1 MNNEE
6 LVKEAESK
14 IDVKSLVEE
23 ALTKTEKLLTD
34 GFIKEAEVL
43 IKQLLRVDDQNVP
56 ALQLHALICHKN
68 REYTNAISIL
78 NKAIKIDENN
88 AQTYNNISL
97 CYLHNN
103 QIEFAKTNIAKAI
116 ELEPLNCNF
125 LCNYGLIQK
134 ASGDNVQAI
143 ETFQKALELNQTDS
157 KIWESIGSS
166 YGQEKEYDK
175 AIFYFKKALEID
187 TNDLGAHVNLAYAY
201 HLTGQWEKAWDE
213 YEYRLDY
220 WNSQGRN
227 SGRFL
232 QTYRREKKWD
242 GKSDLTNK
250 KFVIYCE
257 QGFGDMIQFVR
268 FVPEL
273 KKLGADVYIDTPEP
287 LITLFSNFAKTRT
300 IIDDNYDYNCSI
312 LSLPYFLNR
321 KTPDKFMSSP
331 YVHVDQKFD
340 MTDYK
345 STFNVGICW
354 AGSPGHPNDGNRSCH
369 LSNFRELSKIK
380 GVKLFSLQK
389 EAGKRVYTS
398 MPGVS
403 IDLTNDCEDIKMV
416 DMSVFMTD
424 YIETAKIINSL
435 DLVITVDTSLLHLA
449 GAMGKKTYALIANNP
464 DWRWTSEG
472 NSTVWYENVELFR
485 QENTHGIWTEVFNK
499 VTEKVKNESI
509 LQNK

>member
-6 LVKEAESK
+6 LIREIESK
-14 IDVKSLVEE
+14 IDIKNLIEQG
-23 ALTKTEKLLTD
+23 LKKTELLLTG
-34 GFIKEAEVL
+34 GFIREAEIL
-43 IKQLLRVDDQNVP
+43 IKQLLRVDPENISG
-56 ALQLHALICHKN
+56 LQLHALILHKDRN
-68 REYTNAISIL
+68 YNEAISL
-78 NKAIKIDENN
+78 LKKAIKIAPDN
-88 AQTYNNISL
+88 AQNYNNIAL

-103 QIEFAKTNIAKAI
+103 ETELSEANIIKAI
-116 ELEPLNCNF
+116 ELEPENCNF

-134 ASGDNVQAI
+134 ASGNNTKAL
-143 ETFQKALELNQTDS
+143 ETFYKALELNQLDS

-166 YGQEKEYDK
+166 YGQEKEYEK
-175 AIFYFKKALEID
+175 AIFFFNKALEINKD
-187 TNDLGAHVNLAYAY
+187 DLGAHVNLAYAY

-213 YEYRLDY
+213 YEYRLEY

-232 QTYRREKKWD
+232 ETYKKEKKWD

-287 LITLFSNFAKTRT
+287 LISIFSDFAKIRT
-300 IIDDNYDYNCSI
+300 IIDNNYDYNCSI
-312 LSLPYFLNR
+312 LSLPYLLNR
-321 KTPDKFMSSP
+321 KTPDKFMPES
-331 YVHVDQKFD
+331 YIHVVDKFD

-345 STFNVGICW
+345 STYNIGICW

-369 LSNFRELSKIK
+369 LSNFRELSNLE

-398 MPGVS
+398 MPDVF

-424 YIETAKIINSL
+424 YKETAKIINSL
-435 DLVITVDTSLLHLA
+435 DLIITVDTSLLHLS
-449 GAMGKKTYALIANNP
+449 GAMGAKTYGLIAHNP

-472 NSTVWYENVELFR
+472 NKTVWYDNVELFR
-485 QENTHGIWTEVFNK
+485 QENKNGSWQDVFKK
-499 VTEKVKNESI
+499 VVEKVKNENL